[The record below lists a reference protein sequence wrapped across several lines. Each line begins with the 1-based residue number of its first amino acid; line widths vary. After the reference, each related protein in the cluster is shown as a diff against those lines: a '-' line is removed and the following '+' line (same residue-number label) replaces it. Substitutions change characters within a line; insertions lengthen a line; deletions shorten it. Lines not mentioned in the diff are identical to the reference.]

1 MPCGQCVPVRH
12 IFLWPLC
19 NSASF
24 QPAIFP
30 PIQINYCLSQYGK
43 CVFKLSSTSD
53 NLIVRHYRY
62 MYYSVWGDPP
72 MIVRAELD
80 GSNTLILVRFS
91 SWTTQGPTAL
101 AIDVDEN
108 ILYWVGNPADP
119 SLQHIDLH
127 YPHSEIVYHILY
139 SSYLHDPM
147 GLALDAY
154 YFYWTDYLLG
164 NVVRARRNRH
174 TETVEL
180 IPYQTSPRGV
190 NIYNPDDVQGME
202 PATFFVYIYINVNK
216 VGDFQ
221 ITV

>member
-19 NSASF
+19 NSTSF

-147 GLALDAY
+147 G
-154 YFYWTDYLLG
+154 W
-164 NVVRARRNRH
+164 H
-174 TETVEL
+174 
-180 IPYQTSPRGV
+180 
-190 NIYNPDDVQGME
+190 
-202 PATFFVYIYINVNK
+202 
-216 VGDFQ
+216 
-221 ITV
+221 